1 MSNTYTW
8 QILRIDNYQTLT
20 DSTGKVFY
28 DVIYAI
34 QWQITGDDG
43 QGNQAWI
50 YDSLGLNIDLTQ
62 PFIPRNEM
70 TDEIAISWVQAE
82 LGADKITDLQS
93 QIDQMLVNME
103 TATTN

>member
-1 MSNTYTW
+1 MANTYTW
-8 QILRIDNYQTLT
+8 SILRIDNYQTLT
-20 DSTGKVFY
+20 DTTGAVFY

-43 QGNQAWI
+43 QGNQAWV

-70 TDEIAISWVQAE
+70 TDDIAISWVQAV
-82 LGADKITDLQS
+82 LGADKISDLQS
-93 QIDQMLVNME
+93 QIDQTLAN
-103 TATTN
+103 ATPTTT